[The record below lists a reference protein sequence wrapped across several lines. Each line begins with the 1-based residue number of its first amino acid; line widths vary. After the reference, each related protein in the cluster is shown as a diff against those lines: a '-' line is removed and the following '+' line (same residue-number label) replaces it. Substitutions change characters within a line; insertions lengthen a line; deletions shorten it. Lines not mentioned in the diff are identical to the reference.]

1 MSRVLVATAPF
12 EGGYYSPIKDPS
24 APIRIYSDRWIEDDV
39 IVRFGLPKKT
49 RQRLSRK
56 QFRLVKRAA
65 KRNAQ
70 EGFA

>member
-1 MSRVLVATAPF
+1 MSQVLVATAPF
-12 EGGYYSPIKDPS
+12 EGGFFSPIKDPS
-24 APIRIYSDRWIEDDV
+24 APIRIYSDRWIEDDI
-39 IVRFGLPKKT
+39 IVRFGLPKK

>member
-12 EGGYYSPIKDPS
+12 EGGYYSPIKDHS
-24 APIRIYSDRWIEDDV
+24 APIRIYSDRWIEDDI
-39 IVRFGLPKKT
+39 IVRFGLPKK

-65 KRNAQ
+65 KRNAK